1 MQKKNANGNYL
12 VKTLRHSNG
21 KAERRNGYQVQRL
34 LISKRFLLGVK
45 VISIQNKSCKLT
57 LFAMVNVSLQN
68 TYENK
73 LPLRFKIDK
82 TQIIKSK

>member
-1 MQKKNANGNYL
+1 M
-12 VKTLRHSNG
+12 
-21 KAERRNGYQVQRL
+21 ERRKGGTGTRYSERL

-45 VISIQNKSCKLT
+45 VISIQNKLCKLT

-68 TYENK
+68 TYENT